1 MSVNV
6 QLANELRRISGQNT
20 TQAQI
25 MLALGYT
32 PANDTEFLA
41 HAKNGSIHV
50 SAQDRERWNNALGS
64 GFSGNYNDL
73 LDKPDIFNDNSG
85 TLQITDN
92 SGNIIAQVDRYGI
105 KSVNF
110 FVKGVE
116 LSEIIRQSQFN
127 IDYNNLL
134 NRPDIY
140 EDNSGKISYADP
152 NGNIIAEFS
161 GAGLNTVGIKV
172 KGVDI
177 LTLVAQGQY
186 TVDYNLLINRPDIYE
201 DGSGEMA
208 FADIYGNVVATIG
221 AEGLNAIDVR
231 IKGKSIAQIVEEIG
245 FTGDYNTL
253 LNRPNIEEVEEHRLI
268 IADDSGNIVAEIN
281 NEGIRA
287 IAYYSGSDGQDLA
300 THIKN
305 LQQTV
310 SAHTGDTN
318 IHITSTERTNW
329 NTAKE
334 QLTNHTSSSTIHITD
349 AERQKWNAITGF
361 SGKYTDLTGAPKIDQ
376 NANGDLLFQDL
387 TGKTIGTL
395 TAAGAFSVTTIL
407 VGGEASNILERIVA
421 DETALDTH
429 KKDGVLH
436 ITADERLKWNG
447 ITPHINN
454 TTIHITATERNF
466 WTNKSDFSGSYLDLT
481 NKPDIASEE
490 TGAFIIVDNLSN
502 KIMQV
507 DSEGLHVHRLEV
519 NGVELLGELNG
530 KAPTQ
535 HTHSYAGSGSPGG
548 TANAALQLEFQ
559 HAIAYTKDSNSAIN
573 MVGTVCIEVPHN
585 GSEKMQFFVYLHDG
599 QTTVTTPY
607 WFYAATKRWTRV
619 SFTYTKDVGWKR
631 AAVYYIGTQNT
642 DEFMEITSENYPNI
656 IVYFNTK

>member
-6 QLANELRRISGQNT
+6 QLANELRRISGQNI

-32 PANDTEFLA
+32 PTNDTDFLA

-50 SAQDRERWNNALGS
+50 SAQDRERWNNALS
-64 GFSGNYNDL
+64 HGFSGNYNDL
-73 LDKPDIFNDNSG
+73 QDKPDIFNDNSG
-85 TLQITDN
+85 VLQITDN
-92 SGNIIAQVDRYGI
+92 SGNIIAQIDRYGI

-152 NGNIIAEFS
+152 NGNVIAEFS
-161 GAGLNTVGIKV
+161 GAGLNTVGIKI

-201 DGSGEMA
+201 DSSGEMV
-208 FADIYGNVVATIG
+208 FADIYGNIVATIG
-221 AEGLNAIDVR
+221 AAGLNAVDVR
-231 IKGKSIAQIVEEIG
+231 IKGKSIAQLVEEIG

-253 LNRPNIEEVEEHRLI
+253 LNRPNIEEVENHRLI

-305 LQQTV
+305 LQKTV

-318 IHITSTERTNW
+318 IHITATERTNW
-329 NTAKE
+329 DTAKE
-334 QLTNHTSSSTIHITD
+334 QLSNHTSNSKIHITE
-349 AERQKWNAITGF
+349 AERQKWNATTGF
-361 SGKYTDLTGAPKIDQ
+361 SGEYTDLIGAPKIVQ

-395 TAAGAFSVTTIL
+395 TAAGAFT
-407 VGGEASNILERIVA
+407 
-421 DETALDTH
+421 
-429 KKDGVLH
+429 
-436 ITADERLKWNG
+436 
-447 ITPHINN
+447 
-454 TTIHITATERNF
+454 
-466 WTNKSDFSGSYLDLT
+466 
-481 NKPDIASEE
+481 
-490 TGAFIIVDNLSN
+490 IVDNLSN

-519 NGVELLGELNG
+519 NGIELLGELNG
-530 KAPTQ
+530 KAPIQ
-535 HTHSYAGSGSPGG
+535 HTHNYAGSDSPGG
-548 TANAALQLEFQ
+548 VANAALQLEFQ
-559 HAIAYTKDSNSAIN
+559 HTMTYTKDSNSAIN
-573 MVGTVCIEVPHN
+573 MTGIVCIEVPLN
-585 GSEKMQFFVYLHDG
+585 DSEKTQFFVYLHDG

-607 WFYAATKRWTRV
+607 WFYNITKQWTRT
-619 SFTYTKDVGWKR
+619 SFTYTKDVGWRR

-642 DEFMEITSENYPNI
+642 DELMETTSENYPNI
-656 IVYFNTK
+656 IVYFNTSINKLATPFIFLEEIEQEPAYTTEPNEYGTTIILNRYIKEPNDISTTIIIT